1 MVETNWN
8 VDIENESVINDLIVE
23 YLIES
28 DEFQKVF
35 FSNRDEN
42 KKGSDIQIISEI
54 HFEDSAIKHVDLKT
68 AANHR
73 KLEGEI
79 YFYICI

>member
-42 KKGSDIQIISEI
+42 SLTSILRVLYCKGNRRFSSVGRAR
-54 HFEDSAIKHVDLKT
+54 HS
-68 AANHR
+68 
-73 KLEGEI
+73 
-79 YFYICI
+79 